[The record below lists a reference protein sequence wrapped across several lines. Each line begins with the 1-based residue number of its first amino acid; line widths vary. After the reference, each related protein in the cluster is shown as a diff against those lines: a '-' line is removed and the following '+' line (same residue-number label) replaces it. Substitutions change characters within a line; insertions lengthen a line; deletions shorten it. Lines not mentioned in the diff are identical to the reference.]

1 MILEF
6 SGEEKAGM
14 KEIPQRAED
23 IVEPFN
29 ERSIY
34 SIGNFSFESNINFLL
49 SLKWE
54 CQLDRNIYI
63 HFIVT
68 LDHASTNQ
76 LYKAHDNFAY
86 EHTSFDPQVGG
97 VLFQGNKE
105 N

>member
-1 MILEF
+1 MRLIYLIIFCNFLISIVKIIFLNSREFDNVILEF

-49 SLKWE
+49 SLKY
-54 CQLDRNIYI
+54 L
-63 HFIVT
+63 
-68 LDHASTNQ
+68 
-76 LYKAHDNFAY
+76 
-86 EHTSFDPQVGG
+86 G
-97 VLFQGNKE
+97 VSIR
-105 N
+105 